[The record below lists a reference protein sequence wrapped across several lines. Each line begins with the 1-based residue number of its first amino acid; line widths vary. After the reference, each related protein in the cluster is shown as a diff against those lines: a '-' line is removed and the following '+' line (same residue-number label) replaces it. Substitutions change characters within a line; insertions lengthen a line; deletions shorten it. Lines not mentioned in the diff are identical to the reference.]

1 MATIEP
7 MTTADSS
14 SDAAD
19 ATTPSSDHAP
29 RRPAGRRRRV
39 RWILAS
45 ALLVVVVLA
54 GLAWWLGSRVLSV
67 RDDLTAAQAAVND
80 VRRGGDP
87 KAALQVVADRS
98 ASAVAASSDPLW
110 GAAEQLPTVGPNLK
124 AVRIASEAMHQ
135 LSAGL
140 AIPALQALEVD
151 GAGPP
156 LKRLLPV
163 LQRGAGT
170 VSSLTA
176 ELQQVRSSADLVPQV
191 RGGVDQLAEVLAAA
205 DPVLRLLPGMLGADG
220 PRDYLLAAQSNAEVL
235 ALGGSVASQS
245 LIRFADGGAKI
256 VRQADSTDYRSGTP
270 VRTDID
276 KSALDLYNDYLVTH
290 LNTSVGR
297 PDFPTAAKTIRAF
310 WNRDI
315 DPGRIDGVISVDP
328 LALARVM
335 RATGPVTVDGHRITS
350 ENAVS
355 FLLSR
360 AYQLYEPE
368 VADEIFKQV
377 AMSVMDKLVDGKFD
391 APKLLSAISEGIDT
405 GSVMFWSADPAIQR
419 QLAGTPIAGILPKSN
434 DDSTT
439 IGVFY
444 RDASLGSKIDYYL
457 KAQVKASTS
466 CAADGTRT
474 YTVSTTLWLDL
485 TKAQAR
491 RLPSYVTGNVDTKVY
506 RTQVFIYGPPG
517 TKVTDEV
524 RQPRKSWNWRPI
536 DSKDLGRP
544 VPSFMTVQDLGAK
557 KVTVTVTFTGPP
569 GSYGPL
575 TVRTTPIVNP
585 TEVTI
590 DQGCGAR

>member
-7 MTTADSS
+7 MTTADSNS
-14 SDAAD
+14 EAAD
-19 ATTPSSDHAP
+19 ANTPSPDHAP
-29 RRPAGRRRRV
+29 GRPTARRRRA
-39 RWILAS
+39 RWILLS
-45 ALLVVVVLA
+45 AVFVVIVLA

-67 RDDLTAAQAAVND
+67 RADLTAAQAALGD
-80 VRRGGDP
+80 LRRGGDP
-87 KAALQVVADRS
+87 KAALQVIADRS
-98 ASAVAASSDPLW
+98 ESAVAASSDPVW

-124 AVRIASEAMHQ
+124 AVRIASKAMHQ

-140 AIPALQALEVD
+140 AIPALQALD
-151 GAGPP
+151 GESDDPP

-163 LQRGAGT
+163 MQRGAGA

-176 ELQQVRSSADLVPQV
+176 ELQQVRTSTDLVPQV
-191 RGGVDQLAEVLAAA
+191 RDGVDQLGDVLAAA
-205 DPVLRLLPGMLGADG
+205 DPVLQLLPGMLGADG
-220 PRDYLLAAQSNAEVL
+220 PRNYLLAAQSNAEVL

-245 LIRFADGGAKI
+245 LIRFSDGGAKI
-256 VRQADSTDYRSGTP
+256 VKQADSTDYRSGKP

-335 RATGPVTVDGHRITS
+335 RATGPVTVDGHKITS

-368 VADEIFKQV
+368 VADEIFKKV
-377 AMSVMDKLVDGKFD
+377 AMSVMDKLVTGKFD
-391 APKLLSAISEGIDT
+391 APKLLNAIAEGIDT
-405 GSVMFWSADPAIQR
+405 GSVMFWSADPAIQQ
-419 QLAGTPIAGILPKSN
+419 QLAGTPIAGILPKDN
-434 DDSTT
+434 NDSTT

-457 KAQVKASTS
+457 KAQVKATTS
-466 CAADGTRT
+466 CAADGSRT

-485 TKAQAR
+485 TKAQALK
-491 RLPSYVTGNVDTKVY
+491 LPSYVTGDVNTKVY

-517 TKVTDEV
+517 TKVTEQV
-524 RQPRKSWNWRPI
+524 RQPHKSWNWRPI

-557 KVTVTVTFTGPP
+557 KVTVKVTFTGPP
-569 GSYGPL
+569 GTYGPL
-575 TVRTTPIVNP
+575 KVRTTPIVHP
-585 TEVTI
+585 TEVTVG
-590 DQGCGAR
+590 QECGVR

>member
-391 APKLLSAISEGIDT
+391 APKLLSAISEGIGT

-419 QLAGTPIAGILPKSN
+419 QLAGTPIAGILPKDN
-434 DDSTT
+434 ADSTT

>member
-360 AYQLYEPE
+360 ACQLYEPE

-377 AMSVMDKLVDGKFD
+377 AMSVMDKLVGGKFD
-391 APKLLSAISEGIDT
+391 APKLLSAISEGIGT

-419 QLAGTPIAGILPKSN
+419 QLAGTPIAGILPKDN
-434 DDSTT
+434 ADSTT

>member
-45 ALLVVVVLA
+45 ALLVVAVLA

-350 ENAVS
+350 EDAVS

-377 AMSVMDKLVDGKFD
+377 AMSVMDKLVGGKFD
-391 APKLLSAISEGIDT
+391 APKLLSAISEGIGT

-419 QLAGTPIAGILPKSN
+419 QLAGTPIAGILPKDN
-434 DDSTT
+434 TDSTT

>member
-245 LIRFADGGAKI
+245 LIRFSDGGAKI

-391 APKLLSAISEGIDT
+391 APKLLSAISEGIGT

-434 DDSTT
+434 NDSTT

-517 TKVTDEV
+517 MKVTDEV

>member
-245 LIRFADGGAKI
+245 LIRFSDGGAKI

-391 APKLLSAISEGIDT
+391 APKLLSAISEGIGT

-419 QLAGTPIAGILPKSN
+419 QLAGTPIAGILPKDN
-434 DDSTT
+434 TDSTT

-517 TKVTDEV
+517 MKVTDEV

-575 TVRTTPIVNP
+575 TVRTTPIANP

>member
-1 MATIEP
+1 MA
-7 MTTADSS
+7 
-14 SDAAD
+14 
-19 ATTPSSDHAP
+19 AP
-29 RRPAGRRRRV
+29 AR
-39 RWILAS
+39 L
-45 ALLVVVVLA
+45 
-54 GLAWWLGSRVLSV
+54 
-67 RDDLTAAQAAVND
+67 
-80 VRRGGDP
+80 
-87 KAALQVVADRS
+87 
-98 ASAVAASSDPLW
+98 
-110 GAAEQLPTVGPNLK
+110 GAA
-124 AVRIASEAMHQ
+124 
-135 LSAGL
+135 
-140 AIPALQALEVD
+140 
-151 GAGPP
+151 
-156 LKRLLPV
+156 
-163 LQRGAGT
+163 
-170 VSSLTA
+170 
-176 ELQQVRSSADLVPQV
+176 
-191 RGGVDQLAEVLAAA
+191 AA
-205 DPVLRLLPGMLGADG
+205 
-220 PRDYLLAAQSNAEVL
+220 
-235 ALGGSVASQS
+235 
-245 LIRFADGGAKI
+245 
-256 VRQADSTDYRSGTP
+256 DYRSGTP

-391 APKLLSAISEGIDT
+391 APKLLSAISEGIGT

-419 QLAGTPIAGILPKSN
+419 QLAGTPIAGILPKDN
-434 DDSTT
+434 TDSTT

-517 TKVTDEV
+517 MKVTDEV